1 MRSANLIPAYRLAA
15 RQRHRRVKVWTSAGI
30 AYMLVLLGI
39 YATCC
44 GLWGHG
50 LGTVTGDQEATS
62 ARMQEVSRRIRAAH
76 SELEALDQ
84 RVKAGQAVENQPDW
98 SVLLAVL
105 PESAGGDIVLAQC
118 ELMPDRPAATAG
130 AGPVFNPRSLTGG
143 EIKCERDTAATYSLR
158 IVGFG
163 QTIAA
168 VLRFAQELE
177 RMELFDQVR
186 LVRTNGEPFL
196 SGTATRFQIEC
207 SLTVL
212 GPR

>member
-15 RQRHRRVKVWTSAGI
+15 RQRHRRIRVWMSAGI
-30 AYMLVLLGI
+30 AYLLVLLGI
-39 YATCC
+39 YAACY

-50 LGTVTGDQEATS
+50 LGTVTGDQETTS
-62 ARMQEVSRRIRAAH
+62 ARMQEVSRRIRAAQ

-84 RVKAGQAVENQPDW
+84 RLKAGQAVENQPDW

-105 PESAGGDIVLAQC
+105 PESTRGDIVLTQC
-118 ELMPDRPAATAG
+118 ELMPDRPAATA
-130 AGPVFNPRSLTGG
+130 AVPSATNNSS
-143 EIKCERDTAATYSLR
+143 RDAAAAYSLR
-158 IVGFG
+158 IAGFG

-177 RMELFDQVR
+177 RMGLFDQVR

-207 SLTVL
+207 TL
-212 GPR
+212 GGKAGTPT